1 MSNSKRLYLAL
12 VFLLI
17 FHSTSFAK
25 DWTDTQIVNAIF
37 QAEGGYKAQYLY
49 GIRSVPY
56 KTEQEA
62 RRICFNTVR
71 NNRKR
76 FKRQTQYQDFLEFLG
91 SRYCPPKAHK
101 LNKHWLK
108 NVKYYLERR

>member
-1 MSNSKRLYLAL
+1 MNKAKRYYLAL

-17 FHSTSFAK
+17 FHSACFAK
-25 DWTDTQIVNAIF
+25 EWTDVQIVNAIF
-37 QAEGGYKAQYLY
+37 LAEGGYKARYLY
-49 GIRSVPY
+49 GIRSLPY
-56 KTEQEA
+56 KDEQEA
-62 RRICFNTVR
+62 RQICFNTVH

-101 LNKHWLK
+101 LNKYWLK
-108 NVKYYLERR
+108 NVRYYLERR